1 VRAAE
6 SGADLVPHIESLTRQ
21 FGFDSFTYT
30 AMVTLE
36 KFGWGSWFFS
46 LAGFGIIGGCL
57 IIGTIAIAMDRW
69 LLLPIEHRTV
79 ERWGLVIDA
88 TKEQP

>member
-1 VRAAE
+1 MIFAAAE
-6 SGADLVPHIESLTRQ
+6 FHRSD
-21 FGFDSFTYT
+21 
-30 AMVTLE
+30 
-36 KFGWGSWFFS
+36 
-46 LAGFGIIGGCL
+46 IIIAGCL

-69 LLLPIEHRTV
+69 LLLPIERRTI